1 LDRGILGFCRR
12 NYKKISQ
19 LCFLSRFAV
28 QLVAMEEKY
37 NSPTWGNLTYEGVI
51 ERIASYI
58 REDTNFRYKVIVGT
72 DSENRNGC
80 ADFVTAVIV
89 HRIGKGGLYFWS
101 RKNLK
106 NVIAIHDRI
115 AKETQFSI
123 ELAWK
128 LRDTFR
134 HNGLSGY
141 EPEVHLDV
149 GEGGAT
155 RDMVR
160 WVTGMVLGSG
170 LAYKIKPDSYGA
182 TKVADRHT

>member
-1 LDRGILGFCRR
+1 
-12 NYKKISQ
+12 
-19 LCFLSRFAV
+19 
-28 QLVAMEEKY
+28 MEKFI
-37 NSPTWGNLTYEGVI
+37 SPTYGTLSYDGVV
-51 ERIASYI
+51 EKIASFI
-58 REDTNFRYKVIVGT
+58 KADPNFRYKVIVGT
-72 DSENRNGC
+72 DSESRKGIS
-80 ADFVTAVIV
+80 DFVTAIIIY
-89 HRIGKGGLYFWS
+89 RIGKGGMYFWA
-101 RKNLK
+101 RRNLP
-106 NVIAIHDRI
+106 NVVAIADRI

-149 GEGGAT
+149 GEEGVT
-155 RDMVR
+155 RDMIR

-170 LAYKIKPDSYGA
+170 FEFKIKPESFGA

>member
-1 LDRGILGFCRR
+1 
-12 NYKKISQ
+12 
-19 LCFLSRFAV
+19 
-28 QLVAMEEKY
+28 MEKFI
-37 NSPTWGNLTYEGVI
+37 SPTYGTLSYDGVV
-51 ERIASYI
+51 EKIASFI
-58 REDTNFRYKVIVGT
+58 KEDPNFRYKVIVGT
-72 DSENRNGC
+72 DSESKKGIS
-80 ADFVTAVIV
+80 DFVTAIIIYRV
-89 HRIGKGGLYFWS
+89 GKGGMYFWA
-101 RKNLK
+101 RRNLP
-106 NVIAIHDRI
+106 NVVAIADRI

-149 GEGGAT
+149 GEEGVT
-155 RDMVR
+155 RDMIR

-170 LAYKIKPDSYGA
+170 FEFKIKPESFGA

>member
-1 LDRGILGFCRR
+1 MEKFISPTYGILSYDG
-12 NYKKISQ
+12 
-19 LCFLSRFAV
+19 V
-28 QLVAMEEKY
+28 VEK
-37 NSPTWGNLTYEGVI
+37 
-51 ERIASYI
+51 IASFI
-58 REDTNFRYKVIVGT
+58 KADPNFRYKVIVGT
-72 DSENRNGC
+72 DSESRKGIS
-80 ADFVTAVIV
+80 DFVTAIIIYRV
-89 HRIGKGGLYFWS
+89 GKGGMYFWA
-101 RKNLK
+101 RRNLP
-106 NVIAIHDRI
+106 NVVAIADRI

-149 GEGGAT
+149 GEEGVT
-155 RDMVR
+155 RDMIR

-170 LAYKIKPDSYGA
+170 FEFKIKPESFGA